1 MLISAL
7 AAVFQA
13 DKDCFEEVRKQTPT
27 PTLDTSQA
35 IFPRLS
41 RRSMSYQTVYLHR
54 VIAEQTI
61 DHKLR
66 PGEVVH
72 HLDHDKTNSSPDNLV
87 VCSSASV
94 HRQYHTR
101 SLPQKFE

>member
-1 MLISAL
+1 
-7 AAVFQA
+7 
-13 DKDCFEEVRKQTPT
+13 
-27 PTLDTSQA
+27 
-35 IFPRLS
+35 
-41 RRSMSYQTVYLHR
+41 MSYQTVYLHR
-54 VIAEQTI
+54 VIAEQTMARSRPASYGR
-61 DHKLR
+61 KLR

-72 HLDHDKTNSSPDNLV
+72 HLDHDKTNNSPDNLV